1 MHVCKWRFMWDKGD
15 IRIPFKADKVHY
27 FDGSDVAA
35 YVRFEDY
42 DFPLHAPDVEL
53 VDGQPVIKYFKNR
66 DWDSISSGI
75 SGMAV
80 GFWPKGQGLHT
91 YPSVSIKASPAKIL
105 QGHNVFGSESFK
117 EGVKQMFLTLQKA
130 FPQISNDLDFSQAE
144 FMYIDATYSARIR
157 EFFSVKVF
165 SLFES
170 LASSRQKISKN
181 KDYCQL
187 GKGSARERLKL
198 YKKLQEVL
206 ADLEDAKRKRNKFR
220 IDILSDQKLLDFATD
235 LHRFEATLGARK
247 LKDLGIPTNVFEF
260 LKFEEWF
267 FSVHKTT
274 LCQYLWEQVFNPIF
288 SQFEG
293 HTVKNVDDT
302 NIRLQI
308 DAKFIRIKDNGKI
321 CKRKATAIWNTYC
334 DIKREGY
341 ATLLRQNNSAFFRNV
356 NYLNEAGI
364 SKAFLKSLD
373 PNKPQENVISFPQ
386 IIKIDFSN
394 QRPDWY
400 VEPVSHFDCESR
412 QLRLVG

>member
-1 MHVCKWRFMWDKGD
+1 MWDKGD
-15 IRIPFKADKVHY
+15 IRIPFKSDKVKHLV
-27 FDGSDVAA
+27 GSSMENPIA
-35 YVRFEDY
+35 YVDFEDY

-53 VDGQPVIKYFKNR
+53 VDGKPVIKYFKNR

-117 EGVKQMFLTLQKA
+117 QGVKQMFQMLHEA
-130 FPQISNDLDFSQAE
+130 FPKISEHLDYEKAE

-157 EFFSVKVF
+157 KFFSIKVF
-165 SLFES
+165 SVFES
-170 LASSRQKISKN
+170 LATKKQKIK
-181 KDYCQL
+181 KDINYCQL
-187 GKGSARERLKL
+187 GQGSERQRAKL
-198 YKKLQEVL
+198 YEKLQEVL
-206 ADLEDAKRKRNKFR
+206 ADLEDAKRKRNKYR
-220 IDILSDQKLLDFATD
+220 IDILSDQRLLDFATD

-260 LKFEEWF
+260 IKFEEWF
-267 FSVHKTT
+267 LEVHNEP
-274 LCQYLWEQVFNPIF
+274 LCQYLWGLVFNPIF

-293 HTVKNVDDT
+293 HSVKNVDDT

-308 DAKFIRIKDNGKI
+308 DAKFICIKDNGKI
-321 CKRKATAIWNTYC
+321 CKRKATAIYKTYC

-341 ATLLRQNNSAFFRNV
+341 ATLAKIHNATFFRNV
-356 NYLNEAGI
+356 AHLHEAGI

-386 IIKIDFSN
+386 IIKIDFSS

-400 VEPVSHFDCESR
+400 VEPMSHFDCDSR